1 MKQCIYHLHIP
12 RTSGVLIREVIK
24 NQNPESKIVSGHKNQ
39 ISISDL
45 DSANFISGHYGTL
58 PIKRSDKTFT
68 IIREPIERTFSCL
81 KYIWSHFYSS
91 MSMYDFFEFYLSD
104 QKLSES
110 VSNQQS
116 KFLTGPVEINKY
128 NDNIKN
134 LKNMVESNWFIESNV
149 KSVSDVISSIYLNN
163 IEVFD
168 YSNKKLYL
176 EISKVIG
183 INYNKDIFENKLN
196 ISPFMVKDIYLE
208 YYDKVANLNYLDLEL
223 YEHFKS

>member
-1 MKQCIYHLHIP
+1 
-12 RTSGVLIREVIK
+12 
-24 NQNPESKIVSGHKNQ
+24 
-39 ISISDL
+39 
-45 DSANFISGHYGTL
+45 
-58 PIKRSDKTFT
+58 
-68 IIREPIERTFSCL
+68 
-81 KYIWSHFYSS
+81 

-128 NDNIKN
+128 NNNIKN

-183 INYNKDIFENKLN
+183 INYNKDMFENKLN